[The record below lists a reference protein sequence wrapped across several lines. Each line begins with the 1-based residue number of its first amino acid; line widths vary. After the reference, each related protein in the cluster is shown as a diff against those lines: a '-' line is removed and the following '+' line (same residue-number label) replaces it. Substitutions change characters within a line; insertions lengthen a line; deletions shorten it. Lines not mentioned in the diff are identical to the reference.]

1 MGETMAIG
9 MIYRAWALVRGVA
22 LRWRTVIA
30 ITEPSMGDRIA
41 ATVRAIEGVALPN
54 IICAIGLAG
63 MYAWRLGNPWLLVG
77 GAPLILTVFLSIIML
92 PGARLGRRH
101 YPGIVRA
108 RIAIAV
114 YSLVAAAAWFL
125 LLAVL
130 QAQPIGTDGV
140 AVIALTVGVICA
152 GGMALALMPGAA
164 TIFMSI
170 VGVRLAL
177 DLAPIVG
184 QPIVFTIAIAMFVTI
199 LATLFLGQTE
209 SFAERARVALDLQ
222 LLEKRRGDEQAGA
235 AEERHRLVQAEQS
248 RREAE
253 RRSDDAAR
261 HAAMAAHAARF
272 ETTVLAV
279 VGQLGTVVAE
289 LGESTARLARAGE
302 ATQQRTAAVRHRAIA
317 VAGSM
322 QAATAATKQM
332 RDAIAEIGN
341 EVSGQVGATATAD
354 AASRVARDH
363 AAALAGYGQTVSGI
377 VATIE
382 TIATRTN
389 ILALNALI
397 EAARSGAA
405 GQGFAVVA
413 GEVKA
418 LAMQTREAAAQ
429 IAANVGDMNRC
440 AADAAESI
448 VAISGNV
455 SRIASGAT
463 DIAAAIVQQERAT
476 DDIGASVDEASAGA
490 SSVGADL
497 RDVTMQADVAV
508 ELAARLTQL
517 AEAVAAQSA
526 GLAVAATDFG
536 RQLKTG

>member
-1 MGETMAIG
+1 MGSMMAGG
-9 MIYRAWALVRGVA
+9 MTYRAWEMVRSVA
-22 LRWRTVIA
+22 LRWRA
-30 ITEPSMGDRIA
+30 IISTDGSAMQDRIT
-41 ATVRAIEGVALPN
+41 ATVRSIEGIAVPN
-54 IICAIGLAG
+54 ILCAIGLSA
-63 MYAWRLGNPWLLVG
+63 MYAWQVGKPGVLL
-77 GAPLILTVFLSIIML
+77 AALPLTLTVILSLMIL
-92 PGARLGRRH
+92 PGARLGRKN
-101 YPGIVRA
+101 YSSIVHQRN
-108 RIAIAV
+108 AIAV
-114 YSLVAAAAWFL
+114 YAIVIGLAWFEL
-125 LLAVL
+125 LMVV
-130 QAQPIGTDGV
+130 QSQPIGTDRV
-140 AVIALTVGVICA
+140 AIVCLTVAVICA
-152 GGMALALMPGAA
+152 GGMAVALMPGAA
-164 TIFMSI
+164 VIFMSI
-170 VGVRLAL
+170 LGVRLAL
-177 DLAPIVG
+177 DLAPMVG
-184 QPIVFTIAIAMFVTI
+184 QPMIFTAAIAMFVTI
-199 LATLFLGQTE
+199 LATLFLGQSE
-209 SFAERARVALDLQ
+209 LFVERLRVALDLQ
-222 LLEKRRGDEQAGA
+222 LLEKRRGDEQAA
-235 AEERHRLVQAEQS
+235 AFEERHRLVQAEQS

-279 VGQLGTVVAE
+279 VGQLGSVVAE

-302 ATQQRTAAVRHRAIA
+302 ATQQRTAAVRHRALA

-354 AASRVARDH
+354 AASLVARNH
-363 AAALAGYGQTVSGI
+363 AAALASHGQTVSGI

-382 TIATRTN
+382 TIAARTN

-418 LAMQTREAAAQ
+418 LAMQTRQAAAQ

-490 SSVGADL
+490 SSVGTDL
-497 RDVTMQADVAV
+497 HDVTMQAAIAV
-508 ELAARLTQL
+508 ELAGKLTQL

-536 RQLKTG
+536 RELKTG